1 MQKLLW
7 MVAVPLFILSIL
19 LCCCV
24 WILLRC
30 FGSPHKEKS
39 VPEGGGGEL
48 MLDEVS
54 EIEDS
59 EVYLEH
65 DTQTIDG
72 MSEVGANE
80 GGSVEVWASY

>member
-1 MQKLLW
+1 

-39 VPEGGGGEL
+39 VPEEGGGEL